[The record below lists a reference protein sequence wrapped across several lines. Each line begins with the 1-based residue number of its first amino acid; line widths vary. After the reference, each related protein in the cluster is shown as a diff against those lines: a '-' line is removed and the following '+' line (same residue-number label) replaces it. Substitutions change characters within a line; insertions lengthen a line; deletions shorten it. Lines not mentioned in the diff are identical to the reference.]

1 MENLGVYKA
10 IAGITAKIAQTGIA
24 KNRKNQQQGY
34 NFRGVDDVY
43 NALAPILAEN
53 NLVIIPFCENAET
66 TERQSRKGDAL
77 FYTKVY
83 MKYMVTC
90 ATDGSH
96 CECRIT
102 GEAMDSADKS
112 TNKAMSAA
120 YKYLCFQLFCIP
132 TGGDNDADGSTPEP
146 APAKAPAPVK
156 MITDEQFARLQELGA
171 DMINL
176 AKACHVNSVTKLTY
190 EQAAQAIAKK
200 EQLNGAQ
207 NHD

>member
-10 IAGITAKIAQTGIA
+10 IAGVTAKIAQTGIA
-24 KNRKNQQQGY
+24 KTRKNQQQGY
-34 NFRGVDDVY
+34 SFRGVDDVY
-43 NALAPILAEN
+43 NALAPILVEN
-53 NLVIIPFCENAET
+53 NLVIIPYCEEVES
-66 TERQSRKGDAL
+66 TERQARNGGVL
-77 FYTKVY
+77 FYTRAH
-83 MKYMVTC
+83 MKYTVVC

-132 TGGDNDADGSTPEP
+132 TEGDNDSDGSTPEP

-200 EQLNGAQ
+200 EQLNGVQ